1 MIDFRN
7 FDFGSFN
14 LKGKGIFGVLIGT
27 VIMGSIWLI
36 NNIRQGQFKKK
47 QIDIVSLLNQEIGYH
62 RCELDK
68 LKLQLPDYKR
78 KSIFKKNENEPQL
91 KELSEKIREKEN
103 KIKEIE
109 KQISKIRSCKNKV
122 GLKEFEGVAKS
133 DLVVTM

>member
-14 LKGKGIFGVLIGT
+14 FKGKGIFGVLIGT
-27 VIMGSIWLI
+27 VIMGSAWLI
-36 NNIRQGQFKKK
+36 NSIRQGQFKKK
-47 QIDIVSLLNQEIGYH
+47 QIDIVSLLNQEIGYYQ
-62 RCELDK
+62 CEIDK
-68 LKLQLPDYKR
+68 LKQQLPDYKR

-109 KQISKIRSCKNKV
+109 KQITKIRNCKNKV

>member
-14 LKGKGIFGVLIGT
+14 LKGKGIFSFLIGT
-27 VIMGSIWLI
+27 VITGSIWLI

-62 RCELDK
+62 RCELNQ
-68 LKLQLPDYKR
+68 LRQQLPDYKR
-78 KSIFKKNENEPQL
+78 KNIFKKNENESQF
-91 KELSEKIREKEN
+91 KELSEKIRVIEK
-103 KIKEIE
+103 KIKDKE

-122 GLKEFEGVAKS
+122 GLKEIEGVAKS

>member
-14 LKGKGIFGVLIGT
+14 LKGKGIFGFLIGA
-27 VIMGSIWLI
+27 VITGSIWLI

-109 KQISKIRSCKNKV
+109 KQITKIRNCKNKV

>member
-14 LKGKGIFGVLIGT
+14 LKGKGIFGFLIGA
-27 VIMGSIWLI
+27 VITGSIWLI

-109 KQISKIRSCKNKV
+109 KQITKIRNCKNKV
-122 GLKEFEGVAKS
+122 GLKEIEGVAKS

>member
-14 LKGKGIFGVLIGT
+14 LKGKGIFGFLIGT
-27 VIMGSIWLI
+27 VITGSIWLI

-78 KSIFKKNENEPQL
+78 KNFFKKNENETQF
-91 KELSEKIREKEN
+91 KEVSEKIRGIEK

>member
-14 LKGKGIFGVLIGT
+14 LKGKGIFSFLIGA
-27 VIMGSIWLI
+27 VIMGSAWLI
-36 NNIRQGQFKKK
+36 NSIRQGQFKKK
-47 QIDIVSLLNQEIGYH
+47 QIGIVSLLNQEIGYH

-78 KSIFKKNENEPQL
+78 KNFFKKNENETQF
-91 KELSEKIREKEN
+91 KEVSEKIREKEN

>member
-14 LKGKGIFGVLIGT
+14 LKGKGIFSFLIGT
-27 VIMGSIWLI
+27 VITGSIWLI

-62 RCELDK
+62 RCELNQ
-68 LKLQLPDYKR
+68 LRQQLPDYKR
-78 KSIFKKNENEPQL
+78 KNIFKKNENESQF
-91 KELSEKIREKEN
+91 KELSEKIRVIEK
-103 KIKEIE
+103 KIKDKE

-122 GLKEFEGVAKS
+122 GLKEIEGVAKS
-133 DLVVTM
+133 DMIVTI